1 MHLRNFGT
9 HVTVRLPDCPSV
21 RTTGTQSTGMAPK
34 CNSRFCLEGNRMAIW
49 TFRERKKKTKK
60 SCLFLRYFLCLH
72 PLLSADY
79 RKRVRASDSK
89 QRRRISLE
97 ETHGNF
103 IAAVRKWEM
112 LAASKV
118 KITERRE
125 KIKANMN
132 SGNKIFGKHI
142 RQFLQKNNV

>member
-1 MHLRNFGT
+1 MHLRNFGS

-49 TFRERKKKTKK
+49 TFRERKKNQKSRVFFYVIFYVYTLCYLWITEKEWFKTKETNFVGRNTWEFHSGGK
-60 SCLFLRYFLCLH
+60 KMRN
-72 PLLSADY
+72 
-79 RKRVRASDSK
+79 ASG
-89 QRRRISLE
+89 QQ
-97 ETHGNF
+97 
-103 IAAVRKWEM
+103 
-112 LAASKV
+112 V

-132 SGNKIFGKHI
+132 SGKKIFRKHI

>member
-1 MHLRNFGT
+1 MHLRNFGS

-49 TFRERKKKTKK
+49 TFRERKKNKK
-60 SCLFLRYFLCLH
+60 VVSFSTLFFMFTPSVICGLQ
-72 PLLSADY
+72 
-79 RKRVRASDSK
+79 KKSDSK
-89 QRRRISLE
+89 QRRRISLG

-118 KITERRE
+118 KITERCK

-132 SGNKIFGKHI
+132 SAKKIFRKHI

>member
-1 MHLRNFGT
+1 MHLRNFGS
-9 HVTVRLPDCPSV
+9 HVTLRLPDCPAV

-49 TFRERKKKTKK
+49 TFRGRKKNTKVV
-60 SCLFLRYFLCLH
+60 SFSTLFFMLTHSVICGLQ
-72 PLLSADY
+72 
-79 RKRVRASDSK
+79 KKSDSK